1 MIKLRITTAGG
12 TKIELDI
19 PIDDSKPAS
28 LEPAV
33 PYQPEP
39 ETPVEVPV
47 ESQDEVVRMCDEPTP
62 VQSAQDLAES
72 FSKQLSRYENI
83 FREDTMSV
91 GQATEELEKAMMKY
105 NTSPTFPSNKD
116 LQPTGKRYTSVEK
129 MIEDTCPEI
138 LERFKQGEGEKG
150 EDGRIGGVGERK
162 EDGEKGKPEQSEA
175 FTFEFPCK
183 GGKYSPPPQL
193 VTNHIATYGEQLVI
207 DEYRE
212 AQNWL
217 IVTPTRLKSKEGTGK
232 YLSGWLRRSRKF
244 REEEARKIAAMPVRV
259 HQKADNLLSNANTQ
273 TEGW

>member
-28 LEPAV
+28 IEPAV

-39 ETPVEVPV
+39 ETTAEVPV
-47 ESQDEVVRMCDEPTP
+47 ESQGEVVRMFDEPAP
-62 VQSAQDLAES
+62 VQ
-72 FSKQLSRYENI
+72 
-83 FREDTMSV
+83 
-91 GQATEELEKAMMKY
+91 QATDLEQAMRKY
-105 NTSPTFPSNKD
+105 QVSPTFPSNKD
-116 LQPTGKRYTSVEK
+116 LQPTGKRYASVES
-129 MIEDTCPEI
+129 MIEDISREI
-138 LERFKQGEGEKG
+138 LEDFNQGLQQGEGEKG

-162 EDGEKGKPEQSEA
+162 EDGEKGEPEQSEA

-183 GGKYSPPPQL
+183 GGKYSPPAQL
-193 VTNHIATYGEQLVI
+193 VKNHIATYGEQFVI

-259 HQKADNLLSNANTQ
+259 HQKADNLLSSTNAQTQ
-273 TEGW
+273 GW

>member
-28 LEPAV
+28 IESAV

-39 ETPVEVPV
+39 VTPVETAT
-47 ESQDEVVRMCDEPTP
+47 ETQDEAVRLFDEPTP
-62 VQSAQDLAES
+62 VQPATDLE
-72 FSKQLSRYENI
+72 
-83 FREDTMSV
+83 
-91 GQATEELEKAMMKY
+91 QAIRKY
-105 NTSPTFPSNKD
+105 QTSPTFPSNKD
-116 LQPTGKRYTSVEK
+116 LEPTGKRYTSVEA

-138 LERFKQGEGEKG
+138 LDAFKQSLQQGEGEKG

-175 FTFEFPCK
+175 FNFEFPCK
-183 GGKYSPPPQL
+183 GGKYTPPVQL
-193 VTNHIATYGEQLVI
+193 VKNHIATYGEQFVI
-207 DEYRE
+207 EEYRE

-217 IVTPTRLKSKEGTGK
+217 IFTPARLKTEGGTGK
-232 YLSGWLRRSRKF
+232 YLSGWLKRSRKF
-244 REEEARKIAAMPVRV
+244 REEEARKIAAQPVRV

-273 TEGW
+273 EGW